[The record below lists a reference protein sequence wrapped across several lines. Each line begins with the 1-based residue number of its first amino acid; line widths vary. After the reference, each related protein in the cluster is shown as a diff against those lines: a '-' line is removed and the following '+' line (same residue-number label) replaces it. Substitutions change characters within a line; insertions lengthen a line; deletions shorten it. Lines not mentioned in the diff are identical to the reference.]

1 MSVAGIFSLA
11 GKRAVVTG
19 GSRGIGAACSE
30 LLAACG
36 ADVCVGY
43 RSRQAEADA
52 MVAALRATGVRAVAH
67 AGDLGT
73 AEGAEGLIAAAVTAL
88 GGVNIV
94 IHSAGIWP
102 VEDVP
107 VHEMTDER
115 WHRTMRENLDAM
127 FFVSRAA
134 ARVLGAGGRIVHISS
149 TAGQRGEAFHADY
162 AATKGAMISF
172 VKSQAIELARRGVT
186 VNCVAPGWVDT
197 EMCAD
202 VFAAGGRERIA
213 ATIPNGRVATAQDV
227 AWAAVALCAP
237 GARHLVG
244 EVVNVNGGS
253 VLPG

>member
-1 MSVAGIFSLA
+1 MFSLK

-30 LLAACG
+30 LLAECG

-43 RSRQAEADA
+43 RSRRADADA
-52 MVAALRATGVRAVAH
+52 MVSRLTAKGVRAVAH
-67 AGDLGT
+67 SGDLGT
-73 AEGAEGLIAAAVTAL
+73 GAGADGLIAAAVQAF
-88 GGVNIV
+88 GGVDIL

-115 WHRTMRENLDAM
+115 WQRTMRENLDAT

-134 ARVLGAGGRIVHISS
+134 ARVLGEGGRIVHISS
-149 TAGQRGEAFHADY
+149 TAGQRGEAYHADY

-172 VKSQAIELARRGVT
+172 VKSQAIELAKRGIT

-202 VFAAGGRERIA
+202 VFANGGRERIA
-213 ATIPNGRVATAQDV
+213 ATIPNGRVATPQDV

-244 EVVNVNGGS
+244 EIVNVNGGS
-253 VLPG
+253 VLAG